1 VNFLL
6 YMGNYVI
13 LLASLKYAH
22 VFSYE
27 AQPFGE

>member
-1 VNFLL
+1 
-6 YMGNYVI
+6 MGNYVI